1 MKTLIIPLAFL
12 IFGSMT
18 TTSSSYAQSNVS
30 RPGRAPI
37 YSYCEESR
45 FENYITLATAM
56 RDFVTPEV
64 YSDLYIPLKK
74 KASKAKIT
82 LKNYGALSGKT
93 HAAVL
98 DIVKFVEAH
107 DGEFNALWEVEAF
120 FKIAQDLMDMTQA
133 LARDLE

>member
-12 IFGSMT
+12 IFGSVT
-18 TTSSSYAQSNVS
+18 TTSSFAQSNIS
-30 RPGRAPI
+30 RPGKAPI

-45 FENYITLATAM
+45 FDNYVALASAM
-56 RDFVTPEV
+56 RDYVTPDV
-64 YSDLYIPLKK
+64 YANLYIPLKK

-98 DIVKFVEAH
+98 DIVQFVDAH

-133 LARDLE
+133 LSRDLE